1 MNEYQRRTEKKNG
14 IISRIIIWQFAIMND
29 DIVFVF
35 LLFKET

>member
-1 MNEYQRRTEKKNG
+1 MNEYQRRTEKNG